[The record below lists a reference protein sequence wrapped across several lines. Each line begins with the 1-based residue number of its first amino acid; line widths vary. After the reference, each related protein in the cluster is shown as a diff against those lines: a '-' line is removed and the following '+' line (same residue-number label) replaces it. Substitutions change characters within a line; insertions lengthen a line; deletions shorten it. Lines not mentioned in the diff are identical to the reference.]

1 LLTNLKF
8 SGFCFS
14 FGTIFGLFKLDSKI
28 GLIPMSKSC
37 ILFCNCGAGV
47 ITSDKSEQI
56 KSNLKNLDTDVYQLD
71 DFCGIVLNRKDFIR
85 AIDRKYDQKIM
96 VACYPRAIKNL
107 LAQNDLEL
115 SGLDVLN
122 FRELSV
128 ADIESK
134 LRTDFS
140 FADGKASETRME
152 SGLDVPAWY
161 PVIDQRLC
169 IDCGKCFKFC
179 LFGVYTF
186 GGKQL
191 KVVNPLACKNN
202 CPACGRNCPTSA
214 IIFPRLK
221 ENSVLAGAE
230 PGTESQYKGMADNK
244 EMISILN
251 QRSALRRN
259 IFRAGLVEQA
269 EAERKK
275 ALEEMKITSGKIK
288 KDD

>member
-1 LLTNLKF
+1 
-8 SGFCFS
+8 
-14 FGTIFGLFKLDSKI
+14 
-28 GLIPMSKSC
+28 MSKSC
-37 ILFCNCGAGV
+37 ILFCKCGAGV

-56 KSNLKNLDTDVYQLD
+56 KSILETLDADLFQLD

-85 AIDRKYDQKIM
+85 AIDQKYDRKIM

-115 SGLDVLN
+115 SGLEILN

-128 ADIESK
+128 LEIESK
-134 LRTDFS
+134 LKNDYSFS
-140 FADGKASETRME
+140 EGKATETLIE

-161 PVIDQRLC
+161 PVIDQPLC
-169 IDCGKCFKFC
+169 IECGKCFKFC

-186 GGKQL
+186 VNKQL

-221 ENSVLAGAE
+221 ETGVLAGAE
-230 PGTESQYKGMADNK
+230 QGAEHRVK
-244 EMISILN
+244 EFAIDSSLISTLN

-259 IFRAGLVEQA
+259 IFRTGLMEQA
-269 EAERKK
+269 EAERQK
-275 ALEEMKITSGKIK
+275 ALEEKATPRLPKGKE
-288 KDD
+288 

>member
-1 LLTNLKF
+1 MN
-8 SGFCFS
+8 
-14 FGTIFGLFKLDSKI
+14 
-28 GLIPMSKSC
+28 KSC

-47 ITSDKSEQI
+47 ISPEKSEQI
-56 KSNLKNLDTDVYQLD
+56 KSVVELLDADLYQLH
-71 DFCGIVLNRKDFIR
+71 DFCGIVINRKDFVK
-85 AIDRKYDQKIM
+85 AIDQQYSRKIM
-96 VACYPRAIKNL
+96 IACYPRAIKNM

-115 SGLDVLN
+115 SGLEVMN
-122 FRELSV
+122 FKELSV
-128 ADIESK
+128 TDIASK

-140 FADGKASETRME
+140 IAEGNSKTETVE

-161 PVIDQRLC
+161 PVVDQPLC

-186 GGKQL
+186 ENKQL
-191 KVVNPLACKNN
+191 KVVKPLSCKNN

-230 PGTESQYKGMADNK
+230 PRTEVKSKGLAADIN
-244 EMISILN
+244 MISTLN

-259 IFRAGLVEQA
+259 IFKAGLMEQA
-269 EAERKK
+269 EVERRK
-275 ALEEMKITSGKIK
+275 ALEELKTAPPGLPKGEEK
-288 KDD
+288 EKL

>member
-1 LLTNLKF
+1 
-8 SGFCFS
+8 
-14 FGTIFGLFKLDSKI
+14 
-28 GLIPMSKSC
+28 MSKSC

-47 ITSDKSEQI
+47 ITLEKSQQI
-56 KSNLKNLDTDVYQLD
+56 KSSLEMFDADVYQLD
-71 DFCGIVLNRKDFIR
+71 DFCGIVLGRKDFIR
-85 AIDRKYDQKIM
+85 AIDLKYERKIM
-96 VACYPRAIKNL
+96 IACYPRAIKNL

-115 SGLDVLN
+115 SGLEVLN
-122 FRELSV
+122 FRELSA

-134 LRTDFS
+134 LQNDYS
-140 FADGKASETRME
+140 FAEGKASETRIE

-161 PVIDQRLC
+161 PVIDQPLC

-186 GGKQL
+186 GDKKL

-221 ENSVLAGAE
+221 EGGVLAGAE
-230 PGTESQYKGMADNK
+230 PGTEVKSKGLAADIN
-244 EMISILN
+244 MISTLN

-269 EAERKK
+269 EAERQK
-275 ALEEMKITSGKIK
+275 ALDELKNTSKGLK
-288 KDD
+288 K

>member
-1 LLTNLKF
+1 
-8 SGFCFS
+8 
-14 FGTIFGLFKLDSKI
+14 
-28 GLIPMSKSC
+28 MSKSC

-56 KSNLKNLDTDVYQLD
+56 KSTLTTLDADVYQLD
-71 DFCGIVLNRKDFIR
+71 DFCGIALNRKDFIR
-85 AIDRKYDQKIM
+85 AIDKKYDRKIM

-115 SGLDVLN
+115 SGLEVLN

-134 LRTDFS
+134 LRNDFS

-161 PVIDQRLC
+161 PVIDQPLC

-230 PGTESQYKGMADNK
+230 PGTASPYKGMANNAD
-244 EMISILN
+244 MISTLN

-259 IFRAGLVEQA
+259 IFRTGLIEQA
-269 EAERKK
+269 EAERRK
-275 ALEEMKITSGKIK
+275 ALEELASPKSPPEGT
-288 KDD
+288 

>member
-1 LLTNLKF
+1 M
-8 SGFCFS
+8 
-14 FGTIFGLFKLDSKI
+14 ISKT
-28 GLIPMSKSC
+28 C
-37 ILFCNCGAGV
+37 ILFCKCGAGV

-56 KSNLKNLDTDVYQLD
+56 KLMLETLDADLFQLD
-71 DFCGIVLNRKDFIR
+71 DFCGIALNRKDFIR
-85 AIDRKYDQKIM
+85 AIDQKYDQKIM

-115 SGLDVLN
+115 SGLEVLN

-128 ADIESK
+128 LEIESK
-134 LRTDFS
+134 LKNDFS
-140 FADGKASETRME
+140 LTEGKASETSVE

-161 PVIDQRLC
+161 PVIDQPLC

-186 GGKQL
+186 GNKEL

-221 ENSVLAGAE
+221 EGGVLAGAE
-230 PGTESQYKGMADNK
+230 PDKEPTKKEFTMDSSLISTLNK
-244 EMISILN
+244 
-251 QRSALRRN
+251 RSALRRN
-259 IFRAGLVEQA
+259 IFRTGLLEQA
-269 EAERKK
+269 EAERQK
-275 ALEEMKITSGKIK
+275 AIDEMKATSGTDKSGSN
-288 KDD
+288 

>member
-1 LLTNLKF
+1 M
-8 SGFCFS
+8 G
-14 FGTIFGLFKLDSKI
+14 
-28 GLIPMSKSC
+28 KSC

-47 ITSDKSEQI
+47 IPSEKSKQI
-56 KSNLKNLDTDVYQLD
+56 KTMLESFNADLYQLD

-85 AIDRKYDQKIM
+85 AIDQKYERKVM

-107 LAQNDLEL
+107 LAQNNLEL
-115 SGLDVLN
+115 SGLEVLN

-128 ADIESK
+128 SKIELK
-134 LRTDFS
+134 LKIDFL
-140 FADGKASETRME
+140 FAEGKAVETDIE

-161 PVIDQRLC
+161 PVIDQPLC
-169 IDCGKCFKFC
+169 TNCGKCFKFC
-179 LFGVYTF
+179 LFGVYSF
-186 GGKQL
+186 KDKQL

-221 ENSVLAGAE
+221 ESGVLAGAE
-230 PGTESQYKGMADNK
+230 PGTDHHVK
-244 EMISILN
+244 EFAMDSSLISTLN

-259 IFRAGLVEQA
+259 IFRTGLMEQA

-275 ALEEMKITSGKIK
+275 ALEELK
-288 KDD
+288 K

>member
-1 LLTNLKF
+1 MEKT
-8 SGFCFS
+8 
-14 FGTIFGLFKLDSKI
+14 
-28 GLIPMSKSC
+28 C

-47 ITSDKSEQI
+47 ITAKKSEQI
-56 KSNLKNLDTDVYQLD
+56 QSAVKSLDADLFQMH
-71 DFCGIVLNRKDFIR
+71 DFCGLVLNRKDFIQE
-85 AIDRKYDQKIM
+85 IDRKYSRKIM
-96 VACYPRAIKNL
+96 LACYPRAIKSM

-115 SGLDVLN
+115 SGLEVLN
-122 FRELSV
+122 FKELSV

-134 LRTDFS
+134 LKTDFS
-140 FADGKASETRME
+140 FRAGPVHEEKIE

-161 PVIDQRLC
+161 PVIDQPLC

-186 GGKQL
+186 ANKEL

-221 ENSVLAGAE
+221 ENSVLSGAE
-230 PGTESQYKGMADNK
+230 PGSDSKQAGMLTMDSSL
-244 EMISILN
+244 IPTLN

-259 IFRAGLVEQA
+259 ILRAGLMEQA
-269 EAERKK
+269 EAERRK
-275 ALEEMKITSGKIK
+275 ALEEMKTAPPNLPEGEEKGAPLNLPEGETFGL
-288 KDD
+288 